1 MRRSAIAG
9 KLFKMKGG
17 RTDEKVFLMHEVGL
31 SYSATVSLTPCDQ
44 MFSLFMIVNRKV
56 GRNRERGQISVWQDE
71 NILPRWS
78 SGLSGETAIVASSR
92 VRRDDPETRSRLDR
106 AQTLS
111 TRPEI
116 RLVGAEIRSW
126 VPREEV
132 GEEVEGR

>member
-1 MRRSAIAG
+1 MT
-9 KLFKMKGG
+9 KW
-17 RTDEKVFLMHEVGL
+17 V
-31 SYSATVSLTPCDQ
+31 
-44 MFSLFMIVNRKV
+44 SLFMKVDRKV

-92 VRRDDPETRSRLDR
+92 VWRDDPETRTRLDR